1 MKNCELC
8 KGLARMYC
16 ESDNA
21 SLCWDCDAKVHSANF
36 LAARHSR
43 SLLCHVCQSP
53 TAWSADGPKLGPT
66 VSVCERCVDG
76 YYHRDE
82 VEESE
87 SVNDEGST
95 TEDEENDDEE
105 DEDEEIDDEEDIDQV
120 VPWSSTPPPPPASSS
135 SSEDSSKGRRNVSL
149 KRMREYD
156 ADLHSDDDNGSSLCS
171 QKIHTTPSVAVH
183 SGDEVAAVVVSTKM
197 RTPAKIQR
205 TEANRTDRLTA
216 PGCTAIMEYIR
227 RNNRQRISSSTAI
240 VELCRLSDDSRTV
253 DLESSET
260 S

>member
-43 SLLCHVCQSP
+43 SLLCQVCQSP
-53 TAWSADGPKLGPT
+53 TAWSAAGAKLGKT
-66 VSVCERCVDG
+66 VSVCEKCVDG

-87 SVNDEGST
+87 SVNDEGT
-95 TEDEENDDEE
+95 GTEDEETDYEEDEE
-105 DEDEEIDDEEDIDQV
+105 DEDEIDSEGIQV
-120 VPWSSTPPPPPASSS
+120 VPWSNTTPPPPASSS
-135 SSEDSSKGRRNVSL
+135 SSEDSSNGCRNVSS
-149 KRMREYD
+149 KRMREAD
-156 ADLHSDDDNGSSLCS
+156 PDLHSDDDSGSSSCHR
-171 QKIHTTPSVAVH
+171 KVHTSPAMDADG
-183 SGDEVAAVVVSTKM
+183 GDDAAAIVDSYSSKM

-205 TEANRTDRLTA
+205 TDRLTA
-216 PGCTAIMEYIR
+216 PRCTSVIEFIR
-227 RNNRQRISSSTAI
+227 RNNRQRMSSGAAI
-240 VELCRLSDDSRTV
+240 AELCRLNNDSRTI

>member
-1 MKNCELC
+1 MKLCELC

-43 SLLCHVCQSP
+43 SLLCQVCQSP
-53 TAWSADGPKLGPT
+53 TAWSASGAKVGKT
-66 VSVCERCVDG
+66 VSVCDRCVDG
-76 YYHRDE
+76 YDRRDE

-87 SVNDEGST
+87 SVNYEGST
-95 TEDEENDDEE
+95 GT
-105 DEDEEIDDEEDIDQV
+105 EDEEIDYEEEIDSEDLQV

-135 SSEDSSKGRRNVSL
+135 SSEDSSNVRRNISS
-149 KRMREYD
+149 KRMRETD
-156 ADLHSDDDNGSSLCS
+156 ADLHSDDDSGNPSCCRKL
-171 QKIHTTPSVAVH
+171 HTSPSVEADG
-183 SGDEVAAVVVSTKM
+183 GDESTADIDSFSTRM
-197 RTPAKIQR
+197 RGPAKIQR
-205 TEANRTDRLTA
+205 TEADRLTA
-216 PGCTAIMEYIR
+216 VIEFIR
-227 RNNRQRISSSTAI
+227 RNNRRRMSSSAAI
-240 VELCRLSDDSRTV
+240 GEQCRLNEDSRTV

>member
-1 MKNCELC
+1 
-8 KGLARMYC
+8 MYC

-76 YYHRDE
+76 YYHREE

-156 ADLHSDDDNGSSLCS
+156 ADLHSD
-171 QKIHTTPSVAVH
+171 V
-183 SGDEVAAVVVSTKM
+183 
-197 RTPAKIQR
+197 
-205 TEANRTDRLTA
+205 
-216 PGCTAIMEYIR
+216 
-227 RNNRQRISSSTAI
+227 
-240 VELCRLSDDSRTV
+240 
-253 DLESSET
+253 
-260 S
+260 

>member
-21 SLCWDCDAKVHSANF
+21 SLCWDCDMKVHSANF

-43 SLLCHVCQSP
+43 SLLCQVCQSP
-53 TAWSADGPKLGPT
+53 TGWSAAGAKLGKT
-66 VSVCERCVDG
+66 VSVCDRCVDG

-87 SVNDEGST
+87 SVNDEGSG
-95 TEDEENDDEE
+95 TEEEEETDYEEDEE
-105 DEDEEIDDEEDIDQV
+105 DEEEIDSEDIQV
-120 VPWSSTPPPPPASSS
+120 VPWSTTTPPPPASSS
-135 SSEDSSKGRRNVSL
+135 SSEDSSNGRRNVSL
-149 KRMREYD
+149 KRMREAD
-156 ADLHSDDDNGSSLCS
+156 TDLHSDDDSGSSSCHR
-171 QKIHTTPSVAVH
+171 KVH
-183 SGDEVAAVVVSTKM
+183 LSPAMDVDGGDEATAVVDSFSTRM

-205 TEANRTDRLTA
+205 TDRLT
-216 PGCTAIMEYIR
+216 PSRCTTVIEFIK
-227 RNNRQRISSSTAI
+227 RNNQQMMNSGPAI
-240 VELCRLSDDSRTV
+240 AEFCRLNDDSRTI

>member
-76 YYHRDE
+76 YYHREE

-87 SVNDEGST
+87 SVNDEGSA
-95 TEDEENDDEE
+95 TEDEDDEDEDDE
-105 DEDEEIDDEEDIDQV
+105 DEDDEEIDDEDEIDSEDIDQV
-120 VPWSSTPPPPPASSS
+120 VPGSSTPPPPPASSS

-149 KRMREYD
+149 KRMREND
-156 ADLHSDDDNGSSLCS
+156 ADLHSD
-171 QKIHTTPSVAVH
+171 V
-183 SGDEVAAVVVSTKM
+183 
-197 RTPAKIQR
+197 
-205 TEANRTDRLTA
+205 
-216 PGCTAIMEYIR
+216 
-227 RNNRQRISSSTAI
+227 
-240 VELCRLSDDSRTV
+240 
-253 DLESSET
+253 
-260 S
+260 